1 MKLTELALIVNHKD
15 IPQQQRTKKKKKTY
29 VGSISAIWITESSF
43 GISRISAEKSL

>member
-15 IPQQQRTKKKKKTY
+15 IPQQQRTKKKTY